1 MTAVPAPGFLGRTNE
16 RVVIDHLLANVR
28 DGQSAV
34 LVIRG
39 EAGIGKTALLQY
51 AARQSSGLG
60 VARVTGAEA
69 EMELPYA
76 GIHQLCAPML
86 PRLDSLPKPQQDG
99 LRVAL
104 GLASGQVPE
113 RFLVGLAV
121 LGLLSAEA
129 EERPLLCLV
138 DDAQWLD
145 AASGM
150 ILGFVARRL
159 LAESVAIV
167 VAVREPST
175 RQDFDGLPDL
185 PLRGLTIGDA
195 RTLLGRAVP
204 GPLDDRVRDRL
215 LAETRGNPLALLD
228 LPRSVSAAG
237 LAGGFELLALKDLPR
252 HLEDHYLERADK
264 LPEPTR
270 RLLLLAAAEPVG
282 DAMLVWRAA
291 HRLGIERSALGPAED
306 AQLVEIGARVR
317 FRHPLVRS
325 ATYRAAAAS
334 ERRAVHEALA
344 EVTDPDT
351 DPDRRA
357 WHRAHATPAADE
369 AVAGELERSADRAQA
384 RGGVAAAAA
393 FLARAAE
400 LTPDPAER
408 GRRALAAAQAQ
419 FDAGGPDAALELLVT
434 AELAQLDALQR
445 ARLERLR
452 AEIAFVYTRGR
463 DAPALLLDAARRLEP
478 LAPAV
483 ARETHLEAMA
493 AAMFAGRLG
502 GKPSLREAAEAAR
515 AAPIGPQP
523 PRAIDLLLDGLAT
536 RFTDGY
542 GPGVPPLRIALDAF
556 RRVEELSARDVRWL
570 WLACRLAQD
579 LWDDELWCVLAT
591 SGVRVAR
598 ETGALSVLPIALTYR
613 AALHIHEGAFGSAA
627 ALIEEIDAITV
638 ATDMAPVKYGA
649 MMLVAWRGSEAEALG
664 LIEEMMVGVSERGEG
679 MALGIHGWVE
689 ALLYNAHGRYAEAL
703 AAAQRGC
710 EHDDVGL
717 FAWSLVE
724 LIEAGARCGATDASS
739 AALDRLTARTQASG
753 TEWALGI
760 EACSR
765 ALLADKGEAEPL
777 YRQAVERLERSRGV
791 IHATRARLLY
801 GEWLRRENRR
811 VDAREELRVAY
822 ERFSRIGAKAFAE
835 RARGELL
842 ATGESVRKRGVDAR
856 DDLTPQE
863 KQIAW
868 LAREGLSNP
877 DIGARLFLSPRT
889 VEFHLRKVYAKLE
902 IRSRHELAGVLPSAE
917 SDLAQA

>member
-1 MTAVPAPGFLGRTNE
+1 
-16 RVVIDHLLANVR
+16 VIDRLLANVR
-28 DGQSAV
+28 GGQSAV

-39 EAGIGKTALLQY
+39 EAGIGKTTLFQY
-51 AARQSSGLG
+51 TARQASGLR
-60 VARVTGAEA
+60 VEHVTGVEA
-69 EMELPYA
+69 DMELPYA

-86 PRLDSLPKPQQDG
+86 PRLDALPQPQRNG

-104 GLASGQVPE
+104 GLASGQVPD
-113 RFLVGLAV
+113 RLLVGLAV

-145 AASGM
+145 AASGL

-167 VAVREPST
+167 VAIREPT
-175 RQDFDGLPDL
+175 ARQDFDGLPDL
-185 PLRGLTIGDA
+185 PLRGLTIEDA
-195 RTLLGRAVP
+195 RTLLRRAVP

-215 LAETRGNPLALLD
+215 VAETRGNPLALLD

-237 LAGGFELLALKDLPR
+237 LAGGFEPVDVRDLPR
-252 HLEDHYLERADK
+252 HLEEHYLERANK
-264 LPEPTR
+264 LPELTQ
-270 RLLLLAAAEPVG
+270 RLLLLAAAEPTG

-291 HRLGIERSALGPAED
+291 PRLGIERSALGPAED
-306 AQLVEIGARVR
+306 ARLVEIGARVR

-334 ERRAVHEALA
+334 ERRAVHGALA

-357 WHRAHATPAADE
+357 WHRAHATQALDE
-369 AVAGELERSADRAQA
+369 AVAGELERSAERAQA

-408 GRRALAAAQAQ
+408 GKRAVAAAQTK
-419 FDAGGPDAALELLVT
+419 FDAAASDEALELLAT
-434 AELAQLDALQR
+434 AELGPLDELQR

-452 AEIAFVYTRGR
+452 AQIAFNRTRGR
-463 DAPALLLDAARRLEP
+463 NAPALLLDAARRLEP
-478 LAPAV
+478 LDV
-483 ARETHLEAMA
+483 EMARETHLEAVA
-493 AAMFAGRLG
+493 ASIFAGRLG
-502 GKPSLREAAEAAR
+502 SKPSIREAAEAAL
-515 AAPIGPQP
+515 AAPSPPQP
-523 PRAIDLLLDGLAT
+523 RRAIDLLLDGLAT
-536 RFTDGY
+536 RFTEGY
-542 GPGVPPLRIALDAF
+542 AAGVPPLRSALDAF
-556 RRVEELSARDVRWL
+556 RRMEELSARDVRWL

-579 LWDDELWCVLAT
+579 LWDDELWYVLAT

-598 ETGALSVLPIALTYR
+598 ETGTLSVLPIALTYR
-613 AALHIHEGAFGSAA
+613 AALHVHEGAFGPAA
-627 ALIEEIDAITV
+627 ALIEEVDAITV
-638 ATDMAPVKYGA
+638 AIDMAPVKYGA
-649 MMLVAWRGSEAEALG
+649 LMLAAWRGNEAEGLE
-664 LIEEMMVGVSERGEG
+664 LIERLTVGVTERGEG
-679 MALGIHGWVE
+679 MALGINEWAA
-689 ALLYNAHGRYAEAL
+689 ALLYNANGRYAEAL
-703 AAAQRGC
+703 AAAQRGR

-724 LIEAGARCGATDASS
+724 LIEAGVRCDATDASS

-760 EACSR
+760 EARSR
-765 ALLADKGEAEPL
+765 ALLSDGQAAEPL
-777 YRQAVERLERSRGV
+777 YREAVERLERSRGV
-791 IHATRARLLY
+791 VHATRARLLY

-811 VDAREELRVAY
+811 VDAREQLRVAY

-835 RARGELL
+835 RARSELL
-842 ATGESVRKRGVDAR
+842 ATGETVRKRRVDTR

-863 KQIAW
+863 KQIAR
-868 LAREGLSNP
+868 LARDGLSNP

-889 VEFHLRKVYAKLE
+889 VEFHLHKVYTKLN
-902 IRSRHELAGVLPSAE
+902 IRSRHELSSVLPSTE
-917 SDLAQA
+917 SEVA